1 MKDKKEETLEG
12 SEKKKEEGKKF
23 APTRRPKWEK
33 PSGGSKPSMRPGEL
47 PVFAACALLFLLSL
61 AYLVKY
67 FSEGGEFN
75 LLGISI
81 ILLML
86 SPGLPFIATLKARKN
101 PGLYSINYGYAGFLW
116 LMQLGEVSLMK
127 GIWTYAASGFFVGLD
142 FWVLAAATGIALGT
156 CPLRLRRRLC
166 DRLLRHGTRR
176 LQP

>member
-1 MKDKKEETLEG
+1 MKDKKEETMEG

-47 PVFAACALLFLLSL
+47 PVFAACALFFLLAL

-67 FSEGGEFN
+67 FSSFAEGSGFN

-86 SPGLPFIATLKARKN
+86 SPALPIVATLKARKN
-101 PGLYSINYGYAGFLW
+101 PRLYNINYGYAGFLW

-127 GIWTYAASGFFVGLD
+127 EIWTSAASGFFVGLD
-142 FWVLAAATGIALGT
+142 FWVLATASWIALGT
-156 CPLRLRRRLC
+156 C
-166 DRLLRHGTRR
+166 LLRERAAKATEESSKS
-176 LQP
+176 